1 MASTNFIVHLT
12 SLVAMLV
19 LFWVIIEQR
28 AQNNLLKWLLGV
40 NSKKKLLD
48 PYATLTKIFDNLDI
62 GYESEIKSEDLVLID
77 LCLLGSFFSQIEVK
91 HANFMRAGQKTLV
104 VLTGRRKQ
112 NEVDETEMKKIFKS
126 STGLD
131 IELNLN

>member
-1 MASTNFIVHLT
+1 
-12 SLVAMLV
+12 MLV

-104 VLTGRRKQ
+104 VLTGGRKQ